1 MLLCRTLSTVGIKAL
16 SSTSKKQSGEG
27 IYCFSLLFKS
37 LAGMSVGAF
46 LLRADFA
53 E

>member
-1 MLLCRTLSTVGIKAL
+1 MLLCRALSTVGVKAL
-16 SSTSKKQSGEG
+16 SSTSEKQGREG
-27 IYCFSLLFKS
+27 IYCFSLFKS